1 MSAYSSSS
9 LMFTC
14 AEEIGVLFTE
24 IGSSPLR
31 NMARDEMKRI
41 DAQCVRF
48 ESLLVLSEKLV
59 IKCCN

>member
-1 MSAYSSSS
+1 
-9 LMFTC
+9 MFTR

-48 ESLLVLSEKLV
+48 KSLLVLSEKLV